1 MDAAERALLRQTID
15 SAVAEATARAVGGAP
30 VGDAPVGGAPVD
42 GALAQLGWREM
53 LQTEPRDAVEIVFE
67 VLGQVN
73 ATATALDD
81 VVLFALGV
89 DPRDDRAVLLP
100 PYAEWHPPGR
110 TDRGATSGCATAR
123 VDDAEELVVVHDD
136 GDGLGM
142 AIVPRR
148 AARVTVVRGI
158 DPDAGLRVV
167 EVDRAMLGEGAP
179 LDNEAWEPAIALGRR
194 AVAHQICGASRA
206 MLELA
211 CEHARERVQFDRPI
225 ARFQAVRHRLADAL
239 VSVEA
244 LDACLAA
251 AGDEPGP
258 ETAALAK
265 AVAGRTALVV
275 AAHCQQVLAGVG
287 FTTDHPF
294 HRFLKRTIALEGLF
308 GTADE
313 IVVDVGRRLLRTR
326 QVPTLVEL

>member
-1 MDAAERALLRQTID
+1 MDAAERALLRQTIG
-15 SAVAEATARAVGGAP
+15 SAVAEATARAVGDT
-30 VGDAPVGGAPVD
+30 VVD

-53 LQTEPRDAVEIVFE
+53 LHTEPRDAVEIVFE

-81 VVLFALGV
+81 VVLLALGV
-89 DPRDDRAVLLP
+89 DLRDDRAVLLP
-100 PYAEWHPPGR
+100 RYAEWHPPGR
-110 TDRGATSGCATAR
+110 SHPGSSDRGATSGCATAR

-136 GDGLGM
+136 GDGLRM

-158 DPDAGLRVV
+158 DPHAGLRVV
-167 EVDRAMLGEGAP
+167 EVEGAVLGAGAP
-179 LDNEAWEPAIALGRR
+179 LDDEAWESAIALGRR
-194 AVAHQICGASRA
+194 AVAHQISGASRA

-265 AVAGRTALVV
+265 AVAGRTALTV

-326 QVPTLVEL
+326 QVPTLVQL